1 MIVPESFSL
10 GQATAAVPG
19 QPAVAAPASSWVD
32 TLTKGMEI
40 IGKGAEVY
48 STYKATKLAS
58 KTPAAPAY
66 PQMPPGYYQQ
76 VAPTTTGMDTK
87 QILMIA
93 GGAVAVVGLVYFL
106 TRS

>member
-10 GQATAAVPG
+10 GQATATVPT
-19 QPAVAAPASSWVD
+19 QTAVAAPAPTWID
-32 TLTKGMEI
+32 TLNKGIEI
-40 IGKGAEVY
+40 IGKGATAY
-48 STYKATKLAS
+48 ATYQAS
-58 KTPAAPAY
+58 KVKPPAAPVY
-66 PQMPPGYYQQ
+66 PQTPPGYYQQ